1 MRPRLRQSTQQ
12 MTTCVAVVAWAL
24 AVPGGLLAVAA
35 AVAAGADAGITAAG
49 IQLGGHVAGPMLTP
63 ASLAHRVVLLEFW
76 GVSCPPCIRSMPLLE
91 DLHREF
97 GPRGLVVVGAHA
109 QGGSAA
115 ELQPKVKDLGVS
127 FTIVEQGSVEG
138 GMDFQ
143 GIPHCMLFDHT
154 GACVYRGSPFDVGEA
169 VTRAVAAAPAGVL
182 EGRQLVKLA
191 AVGASL
197 MDERSFGTALK
208 KAEGLASAKDA
219 DTAAEAK
226 YVVEKL
232 SARGRTMLEEADGL
246 RESDPVRAADLVQR
260 CSVCFKG
267 TAIGSDAAARL
278 REWRKDKAF
287 QAALRAGQQLAALEA
302 VQAAAAQAGGL
313 PPALVGKV
321 RSLVTAIRQAAP
333 DSHVADQAATIA
345 GELGVTVAGP

>member
-1 MRPRLRQSTQQ
+1 MMVPTRL
-12 MTTCVAVVAWAL
+12 MTTCLALVAWTIM
-24 AVPGGLLAVAA
+24 VTGGPPV
-35 AVAAGADAGITAAG
+35 VAAGPDAGITAAG
-49 IQLGGHVAGPMLTP
+49 IQLGGHVAGPPVTP

-76 GVSCPPCIRSMPLLE
+76 GVNCPPCIKSMPLLE
-91 DLHREF
+91 ELHREF

-115 ELQPKVKDLGVS
+115 ELQPKVKELGVS
-127 FTIVEQGSVEG
+127 FTIVERGSVEG

-219 DTAAEAK
+219 DTAAEAQ
-226 YVVEKL
+226 YVVDKL

-246 RESDPVRAADLVQR
+246 RQSDPVRAADLVQR
-260 CSVCFKG
+260 CSVNFKG

-278 REWRKDKAF
+278 REWKKDKAF
-287 QAALRAGQQLAALEA
+287 QAALRAGQQLATLEA

-321 RSLVTAIRQAAP
+321 RSLVQAIRQAAP
-333 DSHVADQAATIA
+333 DSRVADQAATIA

>member
-1 MRPRLRQSTQQ
+1 MMPARPMTRRLALV
-12 MTTCVAVVAWAL
+12 TCAFAVT
-24 AVPGGLLAVAA
+24 GGAR

-49 IQLGGHVAGPMLTP
+49 IQLGGHVAGPML
-63 ASLAHRVVLLEFW
+63 AAESLAHRVVLLEFW
-76 GVSCPPCIRSMPLLE
+76 GVNCPPCIKSMPLLE
-91 DLHREF
+91 ELNREF

-109 QGGSAA
+109 QGGSVA
-115 ELQPKVKDLGVS
+115 ELQPKVKELGVS
-127 FTIVEQGSVEG
+127 FTIVERGSVEG

-154 GACVYRGSPFDVGEA
+154 GACVYRGSPFELGDA
-169 VTRAVAAAPAGVL
+169 VARAVAAAPAGVL
-182 EGRQLVKLA
+182 EGRKLVKLA
-191 AVGASL
+191 ALGATL
-197 MDERSFGTALK
+197 VDERAFGVALK

-232 SARGRTMLEEADGL
+232 SARGRAMLEEADGL
-246 RESDPVRAADLVQR
+246 RESDPVRAAELVQR
-260 CSVCFKG
+260 CGISFKG

-278 REWRKDKAF
+278 REWKKDKAF
-287 QAALRAGQQLAALEA
+287 QAALRAGQQLAQLEA

-333 DSHVADQAATIA
+333 DSRVADQAATIA
-345 GELGVTVAGP
+345 GELGVAVAGP